1 MPTPLSEAF
10 VFCLKSDATAALA
23 ALTVIAGS
31 HRGLLDWFSRTV
43 CGDAPELQSG
53 RQKPNGAARRGRE
66 ANGHRKPRV
75 NGGDPYLDR
84 RMLVWRNR
92 LRASGSW
99 SGRKRRA
106 KRRRNGLSRCRR
118 PLAGNAGR
126 TRAPEATVKTIRL
139 LSAPYGITSLH

>member
-10 VFCLKSDATAALA
+10 VFCLKFDATAALA

-75 NGGDPYLDR
+75 NGGDP
-84 RMLVWRNR
+84 
-92 LRASGSW
+92 
-99 SGRKRRA
+99 
-106 KRRRNGLSRCRR
+106 
-118 PLAGNAGR
+118 
-126 TRAPEATVKTIRL
+126 
-139 LSAPYGITSLH
+139 